1 MADKQGTLYGLGVGP
16 GDPELITLKALKIL
30 QAVPVVFAAGSTKN
44 DYSLALNV
52 VERHLP
58 PGAEIRTLGFPMS
71 SDQAVLQAAWQD
83 NARQVLAVLNAGR
96 DAAFVTIGDPLT
108 YSTYAYLLRTLQEI
122 APTTRV
128 QTVPGVT
135 AYHAAAARLN
145 LPLVESKQSLLV
157 VSGVSDP
164 AEIPR
169 LAACGDTVVIMK
181 TYRNF
186 DRILDALEELPGR
199 RRTYSV
205 SQCGLPGE
213 RIQEDAHSLRGQK
226 MPYLSLVIVKD
237 SPGE

>member
-1 MADKQGTLYGLGVGP
+1 MAIKQGILHGLGVGP
-16 GDPELITLKALKIL
+16 GDPQLITLKALEVLK
-30 QAVPVVFAAGSTKN
+30 AVPVVFAAGSTKN

-52 VERHLP
+52 VARHLP
-58 PGAEIRTLGFPMS
+58 PQTEIQKLGFPMTE
-71 SDQAVLQAAWQD
+71 DEDVLRAAWRD
-83 NARQVLAVLNAGR
+83 NARQVLKVLDSGR

-108 YSTYAYLLRTLQEI
+108 YSTYAYLLRTLKEM
-122 APTTRV
+122 APAAKV

-186 DRILDALEELPGR
+186 DRILDALEELPGTR
-199 RRTYSV
+199 STYSV
-205 SQCGLPGE
+205 SQCGLEGE
-213 RIQEDAHSLRGQK
+213 RIQEDATSLRGQK
-226 MPYLSLVIVKD
+226 MPYLSLVIVKGSAQD
-237 SPGE
+237 

>member
-1 MADKQGTLYGLGVGP
+1 MAIKQGTLHGLGVGP
-16 GDPELITLKALKIL
+16 GDPQLITLKALEVLK
-30 QAVPVVFAAGSTKN
+30 AVPVVFAAGSTKN

-52 VERHLP
+52 VARHLP
-58 PGAEIRTLGFPMS
+58 PQTEIQKLGFPMTE
-71 SDQAVLQAAWQD
+71 DEDVLRAAWRD
-83 NARQVLAVLNAGR
+83 NARQVLKVLDSGR

-108 YSTYAYLLRTLQEI
+108 YSTYAYLLRTLKEM
-122 APTTRV
+122 APGAKV

-186 DRILDALEELPGR
+186 DRILDALEELPGTR
-199 RRTYSV
+199 STYSV
-205 SQCGLPGE
+205 SQCGLEGE
-213 RIQEDAHSLRGQK
+213 RIQEDATSLRGQK
-226 MPYLSLVIVKD
+226 MPYLSLVIVKGSGQD
-237 SPGE
+237 

>member
-1 MADKQGTLYGLGVGP
+1 MEHKQGTLYGLGVGP
-16 GDPELITLKALKIL
+16 GDPELITLKALNVL
-30 QAVPVVFAAGSTKN
+30 RSVPVVFAAGSTKN

-58 PGAEIRTLGFPMS
+58 PGAEIRTLGFPMT
-71 SDQAVLQAAWQD
+71 SDEAVLQAAWQD
-83 NARQVLAVLNAGR
+83 NARQVLAVLEQGQ

-108 YSTYAYLLRTLQEI
+108 YSTYAYLLRTLKEM
-122 APTTRV
+122 APTALV
-128 QTVPGVT
+128 ETVPGVT

-145 LPLVESKQSLLV
+145 LPLVESKQTLMV

-169 LAACGDTVVIMK
+169 LAACADTVVIMK

-186 DRILDALEELPGR
+186 DRILDALEDLPGQR
-199 RRTYSV
+199 STYSV

-213 RIQEDAHSLRGQK
+213 RIQEDASSLRGHK
-226 MPYLSLVIVKD
+226 MPYLSLVIVKG
-237 SPGE
+237 SHQE